1 MANITITDEDIM
13 IYNQKIEKQIK
24 TIEQDTPSKNNSCG
38 NVLLESI
45 EKIKTS
51 NKWVGSK
58 NEKIK
63 SLGNSDAVGKV
74 GELMV
79 ESIVKNY
86 PKTFTVEYDGDR
98 NTNKGD
104 GIYDM
109 KIYPLLI
116 PTTQSNTT
124 VRTEIKTATVGT
136 NKNTFQYET
145 FKENVCDKYI
155 LMSITPNEIFMT
167 FINPS
172 ELYPR
177 RKHEVFNAQLCIR
190 KQTDVGK
197 LTFSLS
203 SLYKGVRFGN
213 TIEIYNSTD
222 EQIKRFLEKH
232 LIING

>member
-24 TIEQDTPSKNNSCG
+24 IIEQDPPSKNNSFI
-38 NVLLESI
+38 NVLLDSI

-109 KIYPLLI
+109 KIFPLLI

-124 VRTEIKTATVGT
+124 VRT
-136 NKNTFQYET
+136 
-145 FKENVCDKYI
+145 
-155 LMSITPNEIFMT
+155 
-167 FINPS
+167 
-172 ELYPR
+172 
-177 RKHEVFNAQLCIR
+177 
-190 KQTDVGK
+190 
-197 LTFSLS
+197 
-203 SLYKGVRFGN
+203 
-213 TIEIYNSTD
+213 
-222 EQIKRFLEKH
+222 
-232 LIING
+232 

>member
-1 MANITITDEDIM
+1 MANITVTDEDVM
-13 IYNQKIEKQIK
+13 IYNQKTEKQVKI
-24 TIEQDTPSKNNSCG
+24 IEQDTSSKNNSFTY
-38 NVLLESI
+38 VLLESI

-86 PKTFTVEYDGDR
+86 PKMFTVEYDGDR

-109 KIYPLLI
+109 KIHSLLI
-116 PTTQSNTT
+116 PTIQFNTT
-124 VRTEIKTATVGT
+124 IRTEIKTATVGT
-136 NKNTFQYET
+136 NNNTFQYET

-167 FINPS
+167 SINPS
-172 ELYPR
+172 ELYPI
-177 RKHEVFNAQLCIR
+177 KTHEVFNTKLCIR
-190 KQTDVGK
+190 KRTDVGK

-222 EQIKRFLEKH
+222 AQIKRFLEKH

>member
-24 TIEQDTPSKNNSCG
+24 IIEQDPPSKNNSCG

-109 KIYPLLI
+109 KIYPL
-116 PTTQSNTT
+116 QSNTT

-136 NKNTFQYET
+136 NNNTFQYET

-167 FINPS
+167 SIDPS
-172 ELYPR
+172 ELYPI
-177 RKHEVFNAQLCIR
+177 KTHEVFNVKLCIR
-190 KQTDVGK
+190 KRTDVGK